1 MTFTS
6 SIKSPPE
13 KKKGGQGGEVALLF
27 DKDGAGSLIYLS
39 WAVLCLCCCS
49 VFPIGAVCGLLSEVA
64 SVVGHEL

>member
-13 KKKGGQGGEVALLF
+13 KKGGEGGEVALLLF

-39 WAVLCLCCCS
+39 RAVLCLCCCF